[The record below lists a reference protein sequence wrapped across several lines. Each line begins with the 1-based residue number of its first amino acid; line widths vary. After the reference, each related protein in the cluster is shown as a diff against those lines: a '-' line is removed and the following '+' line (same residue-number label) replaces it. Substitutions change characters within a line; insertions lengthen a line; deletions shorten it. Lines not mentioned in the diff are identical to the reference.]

1 MLTHNSNG
9 GPGAP
14 GNGQKKVNLLLIGSR
29 ASDAD
34 EIKRELGI
42 ITGLAC
48 SAWYCS
54 DPAESVEFLR
64 QGHFKIDIIFLDLS
78 VFNADYP
85 KEYFL
90 QVKQSIPDIPIVVLT
105 ARTDYD
111 LMHFVMEEGAADN
124 TSQWQLRV
132 DGDRLRNIVES
143 CLSRDKIS
151 KREQQRGV
159 DELKDAHRQGN
170 ANLSDALILSDEVLK
185 KVTENYA
192 VNLQLA
198 IDENV
203 QLSRDNFRGAS
214 DLRGARDQAV
224 IDLRQ
229 ANDASDAILKY
240 AQDKGALDIKKVADE
255 NKELRREN
263 DHAREWLSGNYS
275 VPRPHPPERVSAN
288 ENETEKVN

>member
-9 GPGAP
+9 GPEMP
-14 GNGQKKVNLLLIGSR
+14 GNGRRKVNILLIGSR

-64 QGHFKIDIIFLDLS
+64 RGLFNIDIIFLDLS

-111 LMHFVMEEGAADN
+111 LMQFVMEEGAADN
-124 TSQWQLRV
+124 VSQWQLRT
-132 DGDRLRNIVES
+132 DSDRLRNIVES
-143 CLSRDKIS
+143 CMSRDKIS
-151 KREQQRGV
+151 KKEQQRGA

-170 ANLSDALILSDEVLK
+170 VNLSDAQDRNDAVLK
-185 KVTENYA
+185 KVTDSYA

-198 IDENV
+198 LDENV

-214 DLRGARDQAV
+214 ALQGARDQAV

-229 ANDASDAILKY
+229 ANDTNDAILKY
-240 AQDKGALDIKKVADE
+240 AQDKGALDVKKVSDE
-255 NKELRREN
+255 NKELRKEN

-275 VPRPHPPERVSAN
+275 VSRPHPPERVSAN
-288 ENETEKVN
+288 ENETDKPN